1 MKKTMTEITTD
12 KENTETVIEIKDESE
27 STNNDKP
34 PGDDGSSTTKSAV
47 NCLK

>member
-1 MKKTMTEITTD
+1 MTEITTD
-12 KENTETVIEIKDESE
+12 KETVIEIKDESE

-34 PGDDGSSTTKSAV
+34 PGDDGSNTTKSAV